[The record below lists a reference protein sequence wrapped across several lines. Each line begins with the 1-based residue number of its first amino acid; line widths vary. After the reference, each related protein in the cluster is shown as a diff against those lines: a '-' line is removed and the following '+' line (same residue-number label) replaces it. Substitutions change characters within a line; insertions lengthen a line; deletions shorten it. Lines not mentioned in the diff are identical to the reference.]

1 MWAQSIINGDCS
13 VFPPILF
20 HRTPHNATKHGWGEG
35 RIPTKFRKGKKLFK
49 TTLSPLSL
57 CVAHKIE
64 AREKKEYISTSP
76 PCVPVR
82 EYRGSAHRARRLKTR
97 HKPTDE
103 ILFPAPPSLRDT
115 SPIWLMPHPVRLRGT
130 AMEEVNSKLSSP
142 KAGQAQPNRKRFS
155 S

>member
-1 MWAQSIINGDCS
+1 MDCS
-13 VFPPILF
+13 VSLLF
-20 HRTPHNATKHGWGEG
+20 HRTPRNTTKHGWGEG

-115 SPIWLMPHPVRLRGT
+115 SPIRLMPHPVRLRGT
-130 AMEEVNSKLSSP
+130 AMEEVNSELSSP

>member
-1 MWAQSIINGDCS
+1 M
-13 VFPPILF
+13 FPPILF

-82 EYRGSAHRARRLKTR
+82 EYRGSAHRAKGLNSIIKGKKSTYKVKKWQGFSDNHTSSSPTHPTR
-97 HKPTDE
+97 AYEYFHRGKKYPPPRTTSYEDDRN
-103 ILFPAPPSLRDT
+103 APNP
-115 SPIWLMPHPVRLRGT
+115 
-130 AMEEVNSKLSSP
+130 LSSYDYD
-142 KAGQAQPNRKRFS
+142 
-155 S
+155 

>member
-1 MWAQSIINGDCS
+1 M
-13 VFPPILF
+13 FPPILF

-82 EYRGSAHRARRLKTR
+82 EYRGSAQRARGLEYKQK
-97 HKPTDE
+97 HKPRSFYPLSFINIQVYPHEFSTE
-103 ILFPAPPSLRDT
+103 PTTPTKTQYFHPAIER
-115 SPIWLMPHPVRLRGT
+115 
-130 AMEEVNSKLSSP
+130 
-142 KAGQAQPNRKRFS
+142 Q
-155 S
+155 